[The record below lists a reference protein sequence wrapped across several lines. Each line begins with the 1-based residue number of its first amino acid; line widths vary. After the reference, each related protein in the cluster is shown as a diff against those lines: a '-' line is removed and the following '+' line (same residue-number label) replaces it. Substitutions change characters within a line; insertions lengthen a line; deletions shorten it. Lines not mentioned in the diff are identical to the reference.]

1 MSFYNIFE
9 FELVKL
15 NDFLKTNI
23 CCITDYIKPK
33 TICNCDSTFLYF
45 QIEVFRAATELA
57 QYCGREKVKAE
68 DLGFAKKHM
77 IKRKPDSD
85 QK

>member
-1 MSFYNIFE
+1 VIR
-9 FELVKL
+9 
-15 NDFLKTNI
+15 
-23 CCITDYIKPK
+23 
-33 TICNCDSTFLYF
+33 LYF

-77 IKRKPDSD
+77 IKRKLDSD